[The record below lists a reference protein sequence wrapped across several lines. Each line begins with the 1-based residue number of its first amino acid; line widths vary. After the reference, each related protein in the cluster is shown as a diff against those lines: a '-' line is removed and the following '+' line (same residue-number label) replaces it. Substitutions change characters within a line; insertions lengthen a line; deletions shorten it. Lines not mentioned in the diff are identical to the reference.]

1 MLAKLDNA
9 TMLCQWAF
17 VLLRLQF
24 ITFHEN
30 RIFDLRYKE
39 CQIKW
44 PTAADPPAETKQKRW
59 RILAKYFQSSII
71 FFPTCT
77 TLHAQSLGEM
87 QGGHQQYAALMQHCS
102 CCRCCCFKKLVSRV
116 LVSWISA
123 AQRLI
128 GIRRLS
134 EGHRLDSWWVRT
146 QNIFFRATFLTKSE
160 AVVIF
165 PRLAPVTCFHRVLI
179 GSLRIC
185 VWRDWPDLIS
195 F

>member
-1 MLAKLDNA
+1 MRQCFASEHLSCFACSLYRFTRIEYSTYVIRNA
-9 TMLCQWAF
+9 RLNDQPQQT
-17 VLLRLQF
+17 LL
-24 ITFHEN
+24 HKKN
-30 RIFDLRYKE
+30 K
-39 CQIKW
+39 
-44 PTAADPPAETKQKRW
+44 TKQNRW

-102 CCRCCCFKKLVSRV
+102 CCRCCCFKKLVSLV

>member
-1 MLAKLDNA
+1 
-9 TMLCQWAF
+9 MLCQWAF

-102 CCRCCCFKKLVSRV
+102 CCRCCYFKKRVSRV

-123 AQRLI
+123 AQRLT

-134 EGHRLDSWWVRT
+134 EGHRLDSCGE
-146 QNIFFRATFLTKSE
+146 NPEHFLPCNFSDQ
-160 AVVIF
+160 IRSSRDF
-165 PRLAPVTCFHRVLI
+165 PALGTCYMFPSRSDWFIENLRLTWLARF
-179 GSLRIC
+179 
-185 VWRDWPDLIS
+185 D
-195 F
+195 